1 MISHQGDAYQLSIG
15 SSTATSAP
23 PHMKGWMARVQ
34 IGKVTILFRVSR
46 KVCTIILQNSG
57 INRFQAG
64 FNLHFDNR
72 SLFGDGN
79 QILQSNLFIRVC

>member
-1 MISHQGDAYQLSIG
+1 MSNVYRQSP
-15 SSTATSAP
+15 ATSAP

-57 INRFQAG
+57 IHRFQAG
-64 FNLHFDNR
+64 LKSSFLLPFVTWEAY
-72 SLFGDGN
+72 N
-79 QILQSNLFIRVC
+79 QMLYSNNNSIHSVLLIYL